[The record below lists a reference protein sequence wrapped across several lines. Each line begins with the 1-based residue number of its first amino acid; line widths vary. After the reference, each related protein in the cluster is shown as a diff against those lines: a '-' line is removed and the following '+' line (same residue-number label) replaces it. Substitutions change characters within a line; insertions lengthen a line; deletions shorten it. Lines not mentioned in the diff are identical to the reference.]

1 MLYEFI
7 IKPIYLFVNNNI
19 KSILKI
25 VIMGNEV
32 NNIMRFL
39 FMNYILW
46 KKRFFFI
53 KIKNNLFFYKI
64 SKNIVVRILYSFFNK
79 YKFFTIN
86 IRMLIPLFSPTII
99 TPLF

>member
-39 FMNYILW
+39 LVSFYELYSLE
-46 KKRFFFI
+46 KT
-53 KIKNNLFFYKI
+53 FFYK
-64 SKNIVVRILYSFFNK
+64 K
-79 YKFFTIN
+79 
-86 IRMLIPLFSPTII
+86 
-99 TPLF
+99 